1 MLGDGL
7 SRRRWSALGRREEE
21 NSFRKKGANA
31 MGRKG
36 GQTGGGELLVR
47 RPHRADD
54 AASHGHSVAI
64 GPKGFTLIEL
74 LVVVSVVALLIAL
87 LVPALQR
94 SRKQAQ
100 AVVCQ
105 SRLRQSGLSLSM
117 YVQESDGRLPLDAGG
132 QIFWFL
138 TQRGHPELTKVAL
151 CPSASKPS
159 PDRELRERNAG
170 DTFHAYRWLMDQPDL
185 RGSYGHNRYT
195 GGRATDH
202 PAFRR
207 HWFISDIKR
216 AGTILVLS
224 DSRLQGVMPA
234 DADAP
239 PESDGGPYTYTLGMS
254 KLCINRHNS
263 GINMLFMD
271 WSVRKVG
278 LKELWT
284 LKWHPD
290 YDTAGQ
296 WTTAGGAQPEDW
308 PEWMRKFQD
317 Y

>member
-1 MLGDGL
+1 VE
-7 SRRRWSALGRREEE
+7 GRDDEGSLWE
-21 NSFRKKGANA
+21 KGAKT
-31 MGRKG
+31 MGRNSG
-36 GQTGGGELLVR
+36 RTGGGGLLVR
-47 RPHRADD
+47 RPHRGGD
-54 AASHGHSVAI
+54 AARHGPSAAI
-64 GPKGFTLIEL
+64 DLKGFTLIEL

-94 SRKQAQ
+94 SRKQAH

-117 YVQESDGRLPLDAGG
+117 YVQENDGRLPLDAGG

-170 DTFHAYRWLMDQPDL
+170 DTFHAYPWLMDRPDL
-185 RGSYGHNRYT
+185 YGSYGHNRYT

-202 PAFRR
+202 PVFRLY
-207 HWFISDIKR
+207 WFTSDIKR
-216 AGTILVLS
+216 AGTIPVLS
-224 DSRLQGVMPA
+224 DSRLQGVMPT

-254 KLCINRHNS
+254 NLCINRHNG
-263 GINMLFMD
+263 GINVLFMD

-290 YDTAGQ
+290 YDTAGP